1 VAVLTGDRL
10 GTATSRLGLLRLG
23 ARTSFVPASTTVPPG
38 AQAVTWTFAVG
49 PNTGLPN
56 WALTQA
62 HSRRVT
68 WRLTTPSDCTFD
80 VDGESQDA
88 LQIAELV
95 TDVWIYRNGVAL
107 FRGRV
112 GTTSDN
118 YDGNVLKTTVNVADY
133 KGVLARRL
141 LLEGDTLAYTTATDQ
156 AAIAL
161 GLINSTQRHAG
172 GQMGIVTGV
181 GASTGVTRVR
191 TFQAGQNVGEELDK
205 LSNVI
210 NGFEWDISPTKT
222 TALHLDIYSPT
233 RGATTSAVLDVGGRV
248 RSFQRQYDP
257 GLYANAVRVTGA
269 NTTGG
274 AAPGLTAVNR
284 ASSNIGA
291 AAQGRW
297 DSQVGDTNIVEQV
310 TLNERAGAE
319 LAESSTVLPQW
330 TVELQPNSWDGPGDV
345 WLGDTVTLIGK
356 IGRLNDVGPLRVQEV
371 SCAFDDDDTVTTT
384 ITLGQVPLSRR
395 FRLRTFSQ
403 RLSALERR

>member
-1 VAVLTGDRL
+1 VAVLAGDRL
-10 GTATSRLGLLRLG
+10 GAATSRPGLIRLG
-23 ARTSFVPASTTVPPG
+23 ARTSFVPDSTTALPS

-62 HSRRVT
+62 RSRRVT
-68 WRLTTPSDCTFD
+68 WRLTTPSDATFEI
-80 VDGESQDA
+80 DGESADG
-88 LQIAELV
+88 LQISELV
-95 TDVWIYRNGVAL
+95 TDLWIYRNGVPL

-112 GTTSDN
+112 GTTSDS
-118 YDGNVLKTTVNVADY
+118 YDGNALKTTVNVADY
-133 KGVLARRL
+133 RGVLARRL
-141 LLEGDTLAYTTATDQ
+141 LIEGDTLAYTTATDQ

-161 GLINSTQRHAG
+161 GLVNATQGNSG
-172 GQMGIVTGV
+172 GQLGIVAGL

-191 TFQAGQNVGEELDK
+191 TFLAGQNVGEELDK
-205 LSNVI
+205 LAHVL

-222 TALHLDIYSPT
+222 TALHLDVYSPT

-274 AAPGLTAVNR
+274 APPGLTAVNR
-284 ASSNIGA
+284 AAGNIGS

-297 DSQVGDTNIVEQV
+297 DSQVGDTNIVEQT
-310 TLNERAGAE
+310 TLTERAGAE
-319 LAESSTVLPQW
+319 LAESQVILPQW
-330 TVELQPNSWDGPGDV
+330 TVELQPNSWAGPGDV
-345 WLGDTVTLIGK
+345 WLGDTVTLVGK

-371 SCAFDDDDTVTTT
+371 TCAFDDDDTVTTS
-384 ITLGQVPLSRR
+384 IVLGQVPLSRR